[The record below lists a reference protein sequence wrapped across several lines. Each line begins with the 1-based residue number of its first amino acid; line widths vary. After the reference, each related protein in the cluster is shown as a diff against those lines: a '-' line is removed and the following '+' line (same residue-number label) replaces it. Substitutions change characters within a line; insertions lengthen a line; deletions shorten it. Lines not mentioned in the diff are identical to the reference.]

1 MSAKVSPFRDE
12 KYVADK
18 NFIGHYHD
26 QMSFLLAKEY
36 DVDVEDIKPLVKE
49 VFQPATNGFP
59 EIKFQVLEKNKYG
72 DRELK
77 VKTAR
82 EFFNEVEDNN
92 YHLSPSFVAYK
103 NSDEEQSV
111 NSIGTDGFLNLRAE
125 KKTERQ
131 KAKAAGDNVL
141 YRAFDEIQNA
151 LKIFNN
157 AQSGAMS
164 SSGTPL
170 NNKSGHTSLTSTC
183 RSLTSTANIM
193 NEKLLTGN
201 RLFINFEKTI
211 ENFLSLLQSTN
222 IKRVI
227 EVANKLN
234 MVHATTDQVME
245 MVNRCTNY
253 YWTNDKRTEYI
264 REFVDK
270 LRPEE
275 RTVLLCVSDI
285 NGLYT
290 TNPSLMQS
298 FFDDWCDIPAI
309 PKDAKAEDYPKPSNG
324 DYYVL
329 CVSKL
334 GDSPSKLAI
343 NHLHAHHLAVEEKWS
358 DFISV
363 FFKCKIPP
371 SGIFSIKEMIRES
384 VLTSDTDSS
393 IYTVDRT
400 IQKYTQSP
408 EVALRLNGV
417 LTYFIRM
424 VSVHQHAQLSKNMN
438 VSEKNLYRLTMKN
451 EFMFGSY
458 VTTLMSKHYFATQMM
473 VEGVMGKEIEMEIKG
488 VHLRSSKVAAK
499 IKEFAHKLMRDILDA
514 VYESRMLNASTL
526 LGEIA
531 DLEREIFKDL
541 EEGSWAWLTRSTIKP
556 EDTYTNPE
564 SSIFKYHGL
573 WQEVFAPTYGDAP
586 PIPYSAYKV
595 NTKTLSK
602 QKIAEYLEELGDT
615 DVSRRLAKYLEK
627 EDKLT
632 SFYVPLDMVKNI
644 GGIPK
649 EMIIGSDPRSIIKQ
663 NLKSIYAV
671 LDTTGLYF
679 INKKITRLVSDEH

>member
-1 MSAKVSPFRDE
+1 
-12 KYVADK
+12 
-18 NFIGHYHD
+18 
-26 QMSFLLAKEY
+26 
-36 DVDVEDIKPLVKE
+36 
-49 VFQPATNGFP
+49 
-59 EIKFQVLEKNKYG
+59 
-72 DRELK
+72 
-77 VKTAR
+77 
-82 EFFNEVEDNN
+82 
-92 YHLSPSFVAYK
+92 
-103 NSDEEQSV
+103 
-111 NSIGTDGFLNLRAE
+111 
-125 KKTERQ
+125 
-131 KAKAAGDNVL
+131 
-141 YRAFDEIQNA
+141 
-151 LKIFNN
+151 
-157 AQSGAMS
+157 
-164 SSGTPL
+164 
-170 NNKSGHTSLTSTC
+170 
-183 RSLTSTANIM
+183 
-193 NEKLLTGN
+193 
-201 RLFINFEKTI
+201 
-211 ENFLSLLQSTN
+211 
-222 IKRVI
+222 
-227 EVANKLN
+227 
-234 MVHATTDQVME
+234 
-245 MVNRCTNY
+245 
-253 YWTNDKRTEYI
+253 
-264 REFVDK
+264 
-270 LRPEE
+270 
-275 RTVLLCVSDI
+275 
-285 NGLYT
+285 
-290 TNPSLMQS
+290 
-298 FFDDWCDIPAI
+298 
-309 PKDAKAEDYPKPSNG
+309 
-324 DYYVL
+324 
-329 CVSKL
+329 
-334 GDSPSKLAI
+334 
-343 NHLHAHHLAVEEKWS
+343 
-358 DFISV
+358 
-363 FFKCKIPP
+363 
-371 SGIFSIKEMIRES
+371 
-384 VLTSDTDSS
+384 
-393 IYTVDRT
+393 
-400 IQKYTQSP
+400 
-408 EVALRLNGV
+408 
-417 LTYFIRM
+417 M

-541 EEGSWAWLTRSTIKP
+541 EEGSWAWLTRSTIKA

-671 LDTTGLYF
+671 LETTGLYF